1 MNNDYCIENDLG
13 RQQEFTEITRLKNLE
28 KLDNKPLNEDQILEL
43 NNKFG
48 YFKHGDAQGDVTLAF
63 VRKIEQMHGIG

>member
-1 MNNDYCIENDLG
+1 MNNDYCKENDLG

-43 NNKFG
+43 NNKFVIR
-48 YFKHGDAQGDVTLAF
+48 FSK
-63 VRKIEQMHGIG
+63 M